1 MKIPSIYA
9 EIYIMYVNYS
19 PRQTFLTLLCGLVC
33 SAGMA
38 FLVNFFL
45 AGPKLGAHYD
55 FLLSNKRPPPVS
67 REILIIETGDFIETS
82 DIYSALL
89 TLTEMNASNLIL
101 TGRVSPS
108 FSPVTITEAEIR
120 RRFVDEYILL
130 STNIRNLFEAI
141 RSGSVSPVQAPGY
154 VERLVELTEQG
165 RDRLLTAL
173 IDRDEDL
180 LRAVT
185 VFENFMEAETNP
197 KFDKDGKLRRVSPF
211 DAETSLEHP
220 VFLTLRQRYAVSQ
233 IEGSD
238 QGLVLWLRRNDGTE
252 TDIPMDKN
260 GNIITAWDSSFRRIN
275 LEVFKE
281 YDEAGRVMRNAL
293 VSANELGAFSSTLP
307 EKSPLILGDYALML
321 REEMLKT
328 PDSGKKE
335 AWIVAR
341 KNYFDSLYEF
351 LEGQAETVLVK
362 GYNEV
367 ITDEAGLNEQGLA
380 ALASMRDEM
389 SRSFALMREEYNRLS
404 SLRDKLREELASSFC
419 IMGPEHYADYSA
431 LLANVMI
438 TNSHIV
444 PAYDASIL
452 FWSITAAF
460 IVLLSV
466 FMLRPV
472 VQLICGICLSVIA
485 AGAFGC
491 VFIFYS
497 YWIDPAVV
505 LSSSLF
511 GTFAVFYIKCASL
524 KYRTRRFRAAYGTA
538 VSAGILRELIIL
550 GRPHLSEVIVTA
562 AAVVAVKDIDLLHN
576 EDNERPEEAGKC
588 KKIFFSSVKKT
599 AFSYGAVIAGFE
611 GNMVLLC
618 FGSPLDKTGDPVKKA
633 CAFIKELINSENKS
647 WRFGVD
653 FGKSAFYWT
662 AETGYSVNGQPA
674 VRARMLASNAVQL
687 KARAL
692 VTGAV
697 RENMNANYKKIGS
710 LHETG
715 EPVFEFPR
723 NL

>member
-1 MKIPSIYA
+1 
-9 EIYIMYVNYS
+9 
-19 PRQTFLTLLCGLVC
+19 
-33 SAGMA
+33 MA

-45 AGPKLGAHYD
+45 AGPKLGVHYD
-55 FLLSNKRPPPVS
+55 FLLSHKLPPPVS

-108 FSPVTITEAEIR
+108 SSPVKITEAEIR
-120 RRFVDEYILL
+120 RRFYDEFILVG
-130 STNIRNLFEAI
+130 TNIRNLFEAI
-141 RSGSVSPVQAPGY
+141 RTGLVSPVQAPGY

-185 VFENFMEAETNP
+185 VFEKFMEAETNP
-197 KFDKDGKLRRVSPF
+197 EFDNDGKLRRVRPF
-211 DAETSLEHP
+211 DAEAAEHP
-220 VFLTLRQRYAVSQ
+220 VFLTLKQRYAASQ

-238 QGLVLWLRRNDGTE
+238 QGLVLWLRRHDGTE
-252 TDIPMDKN
+252 IDIPLDKN
-260 GNIITAWDSSFRRIN
+260 GNIIAAWNDSFRRIN
-275 LEVFKE
+275 LELFRE

-293 VSANELGAFSSTLP
+293 VSANELGAFSQTLP
-307 EKSPLILGDYALML
+307 EKSPLFLGDFALML
-321 REEMLKT
+321 REEMIKA
-328 PDSGKKE
+328 PDSKKKE
-335 AWIVAR
+335 AWIIAR
-341 KNYFDSLYEF
+341 ENYFRSLEEF
-351 LEGQAETVLVK
+351 LEGQAETVLVS

-367 ITDEAGLNEQGLA
+367 ITDETGLHERGLE
-380 ALASMRDEM
+380 ALANMRDEM
-389 SRSFALMREEYNRLS
+389 RMSFELMREEYKKLS
-404 SLRDKLREELASSFC
+404 LLRDKLMEELFSSFC
-419 IMGPEHYADYSA
+419 IMGPQHYADYSA

-444 PAYDASIL
+444 PAYDHSIL
-452 FWSITAAF
+452 FWSISSASL
-460 IVLLSV
+460 VLLFI

-472 VQLICGICLSVIA
+472 VQLVCGICLSVIA
-485 AGAFGC
+485 AAAFGC

-511 GTFAVFYIKCASL
+511 GTFVIFYVKCVIIR
-524 KYRTRRFRAAYGTA
+524 YRSRRFRAAYGAA
-538 VSAGILRELIIL
+538 VSSGILKELIVL
-550 GRPHLSEVIVTA
+550 GRPRPLEVIVTA

-576 EDNERPEEAGKC
+576 EDNEKPEDAGKY
-588 KKIFFSSVKKT
+588 KKIFFSSVRKT

-611 GNMVLLC
+611 ENMILVC

-633 CAFIKELINSENKS
+633 CSFVKELIGNENKS
-647 WRFGVD
+647 WRYGVD
-653 FGKSAFYWT
+653 FGKCAFYWT
-662 AETGYSVNGQPA
+662 AETGYSVNGHPA
-674 VRARMLASNAVQL
+674 VRARMLASNALQL
-687 KARAL
+687 KVRAL
-692 VTGAV
+692 VTEAA
-697 RENMNANYKKIGS
+697 RENMNANFKKTGS

-715 EPVFEFPR
+715 EPVFELPR